1 LSHLELFQDIGS
13 ERGQEIITSKQTD
26 HLLIVREWGSQ
37 LGFNSEIESSL
48 IDFYG
53 EDKVSRVV
61 ITNSESVI
69 ESLRTYILKYAPKR
83 IYFDSRIFISNAKL
97 MPLTGHLLDCARIN
111 QLFITSKVIPICFV
125 TDPNQP
131 GYCLVADLITSNI
144 GLMIPIAGDF
154 SIKPHK
160 GRKQSKSIFNPI
172 SINTCK
178 RFMGNE
184 NSYKYDLY
192 LGGSSYEPRKS
203 YFEAVLK
210 GIEHLG
216 LRVYLASKE
225 LNSYDEYLNN
235 IANSRI
241 VINTNYIVNS
251 ITKKHM
257 VGRNIETFA
266 CGSML
271 ITQNTSTLQSY
282 FSEGRD
288 YVAAETPI
296 DAIREIERYH
306 FDDAARSKIALN
318 GQVKTLQYAEEHF
331 FVGKIES
338 EIGKCL

>member
-1 LSHLELFQDIGS
+1 M
-13 ERGQEIITSKQTD
+13 TSKQTD
-26 HLLIVREWGSQ
+26 HLFFVREWGSD
-37 LGFNSEIESSL
+37 LGFNFEVEHVLNDS
-48 IDFYG
+48 YG
-53 EDKVSRVV
+53 TNKVLRVV
-61 ITNSESVI
+61 IKNSESAY
-69 ESLRTYILKYAPKR
+69 ESLRVNILKYSPKR
-83 IYFDSRIFISNAKL
+83 IYFDTRIFIVDAKL
-97 MPLTGHLLDCARIN
+97 APLMGHLLDCARIN
-111 QLFITSKVIPICFV
+111 QLFVSNKVIPICFV

-154 SIKPHK
+154 SIKPHR
-160 GRKQSKSIFNPI
+160 GRKQLKSIFNPI

-178 RFMGNE
+178 RFMEKE

-216 LRVYLASKE
+216 LRIYLASKE

-235 IANSRI
+235 IANSKI

-251 ITKKHM
+251 VAKKHM

-306 FDDAARSKIALN
+306 FDEAARSKIALS
-318 GQVKTLQYAEEHF
+318 GQVKTLQYAEEQY

-338 EIGKCL
+338 EIGSGIH